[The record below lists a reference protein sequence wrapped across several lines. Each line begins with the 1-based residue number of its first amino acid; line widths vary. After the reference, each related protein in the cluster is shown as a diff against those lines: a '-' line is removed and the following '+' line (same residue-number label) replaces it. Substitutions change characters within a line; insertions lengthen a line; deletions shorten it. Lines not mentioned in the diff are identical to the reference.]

1 LGCLLGLGLGG
12 GVGDPHTENPPICEA
27 EQEKIFILIFIF
39 LFFCSFVVVY

>member
-27 EQEKIFILIFIF
+27 EQEKKKKF
-39 LFFCSFVVVY
+39 YERNERHYAGHEG